1 MNEIIEI
8 DEDFASL
15 IDELRGDLSRDEY
28 IDMLLKK
35 HQGVTH
41 SHPPESENETHP
53 EK

>member
-1 MNEIIEI
+1 MNETIEI
-8 DEDFASL
+8 DEDTASL

-35 HQGVTH
+35 HKGVTH
-41 SHPPESENETHP
+41 SHPPESEIDSSL